1 MAFYGELWFWAFIIG
16 IILFIIGVI
25 FYDYDRNKN
34 ETETP
39 FWVWALIVL
48 GIVFLIVGLV
58 VYILLEPSPI
68 EKCCGTW
75 KYTEQEPV
83 VEQREL
89 CL

>member
-39 FWVWALIVL
+39 FWVWALIDN
-48 GIVFLIVGLV
+48 IVKPDSFYRDYPKI
-58 VYILLEPSPI
+58 
-68 EKCCGTW
+68 
-75 KYTEQEPV
+75 
-83 VEQREL
+83 
-89 CL
+89 